1 MGFTLA
7 WCLVGDVSRRLC
19 SRGFNGWCL
28 VVGAFK
34 VKKRSCVGF
43 FVLVPAC
50 VLPLLV
56 DGVVS
61 SMAPAC
67 LELQALPLCFSG
79 HGILV
84 SALLMNR
91 SRRFRLKFVVGSCS
105 RSKL

>member
-34 VKKRSCVGF
+34 VKKLSCVGF
-43 FVLVPAC
+43 FVLVPAR
-50 VLPLLV
+50 VLSLLV

-67 LELQALPLCFSG
+67 LELQAIPLC
-79 HGILV
+79 
-84 SALLMNR
+84 LLR
-91 SRRFRLKFVVGSCS
+91 SRHSGFCTLDESIATVQIGVRCWLLLTV
-105 RSKL
+105 